1 VTNSLNQSGDQYCEK
16 PAIVA
21 IQSPLPA
28 NSERVELKSPIVL
41 LAMSSKYMTAA
52 AAQIVTATATATA
65 VLMLLASPAVA
76 QTPPTT
82 PSEKTQE
89 QQAKSDVTTIT
100 VEAQRESLKRQ
111 VRTFVSA
118 IAAQRFGDSLARWE
132 KPTVICPQI
141 AGLPRA
147 DGEFILARL
156 SRLARS
162 AGAPLGPE
170 RCKAN
175 FFVIVTE
182 KPNALLKALE
192 KKHPEMYTNGYYTLI
207 RQFESATSPIRVWY
221 NAELYDEDG
230 RRHAG
235 NASGTASNIKF
246 STMRDLTSVIVIVDT
261 QRVRESGVTFGQIA
275 AYIAMVGLAELRSDP
290 KIGAAPT
297 ILSVF
302 STSGAER
309 PPGLT
314 VWDQAYLKA
323 LYHTSHWDRMQL
335 AEIKTSVV
343 NEVAP

>member
-1 VTNSLNQSGDQYCEK
+1 
-16 PAIVA
+16 
-21 IQSPLPA
+21 
-28 NSERVELKSPIVL
+28 
-41 LAMSSKYMTAA
+41 MSTKHITIA
-52 AAQIVTATATATA
+52 AAQIVTATA
-65 VLMLLASPAVA
+65 VLMLFASPAVA
-76 QTPPTT
+76 QTSPTT
-82 PSEKTQE
+82 QSLNKTQE
-89 QQAKSDVTTIT
+89 QRAKSDVTTIT

-118 IAAQRFGDSLARWE
+118 IAMQRFGDSLARWE
-132 KPTVICPQI
+132 KPTVICPQV
-141 AGLPRA
+141 AGLPRT
-147 DGEFILARL
+147 DGEFILGRL
-156 SRLARS
+156 SRLAQS

-170 RCKAN
+170 HCKAN

-182 KPNALLKALE
+182 KPNELLKALE

-235 NASGTASNIKF
+235 SASGTASNIKF

-302 STSGAER
+302 STSGEER
-309 PPGLT
+309 PPDLT
-314 VWDQAYLKA
+314 LWDQAYLRA

-335 AEIKTSVV
+335 AEIKTSVM